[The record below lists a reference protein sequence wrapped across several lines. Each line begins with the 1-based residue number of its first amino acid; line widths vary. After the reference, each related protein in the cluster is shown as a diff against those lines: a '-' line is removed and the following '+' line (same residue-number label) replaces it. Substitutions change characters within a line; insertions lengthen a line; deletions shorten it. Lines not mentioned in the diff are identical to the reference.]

1 MLYPILLVFLIL
13 SIYRVFFRVFDK
25 NSRKKVDQAANA
37 QEAVELRKKLFK
49 RRQRLLYFFIVFQVI
64 IILGLSVVAIGF
76 LISLVVLFVELKYNR
91 PKSDLYGNISYFTQ
105 ESFLKSHDRFFLYL
119 RGFDSDIPFGQK
131 KTEGP
136 RLFEEATFAEV
147 VDYATSIPLCAL
159 GMTKEV
165 DSPLGAIRVYVN
177 DEDWKEKVHE
187 LMLKAERVFIL
198 INSRS
203 SCIWE
208 IEQSYTLLD
217 KTVFIVDDIDKFT
230 AVKDLIGKRF
240 PFPNIPED
248 CTLPFYFKCGQPIVH
263 FDNTWE
269 GYFNLLGLDYNVI
282 EEQKVA
288 ERKEQMLSNA
298 GKDALKPIIIIAVIF
313 ILVGVLALLIH
324 SLV

>member
-13 SIYRVFFRVFDK
+13 SVYKVFFRIFDK
-25 NSRKKVDQAANA
+25 NSRRKVAQAANA
-37 QEAVELRKKLFK
+37 QEAVELRQKLFK
-49 RRQRLLYFFIVFQVI
+49 RRQLLFRLFIVFQVI
-64 IILGLSVVAIGF
+64 VILGLSFVAIGF

-91 PKSDLYGNISYFTQ
+91 PKSDLYGNISYYTQ

-119 RGFDSDIPFGQK
+119 RGFDSDIPFGEE
-131 KTEGP
+131 KTEGH

-147 VDYATSIPLCAL
+147 VDYATSLPLCAL

-187 LMLKAERVFIL
+187 LMLKAEQVFIL

-208 IEQSYTLLD
+208 IEQSYTLQD
-217 KTVFIVDDIDKFT
+217 KTIFIVDDIEKFA
-230 AVKDLIGKRF
+230 AVKDLIGTHFRF
-240 PFPNIPED
+240 PVIPESPS
-248 CTLPFYFKCGQPIVH
+248 LPFFFKSGQPIVH
-263 FDNTWE
+263 FENSWE
-269 GYFNLLGLDYNVI
+269 GYFDLLGLDYHVI

-288 ERKEQMLSNA
+288 ERKEQKLANA
-298 GKDALKPIIIIAVIF
+298 GKEALKPIITIAAVLLLIV
-313 ILVGVLALLIH
+313 LLALL
-324 SLV
+324 L